1 MSLNPALRPWFRG
14 AQDAVALF
22 FVPVGVGLV
31 LIRYFGATDGFPNA
45 ELGAVA
51 FGVPYSVLGFLAFLG
66 GRTGRPA
73 LTLFASTPLVLM
85 SMLSIVLIPLVL
97 LAGFL
102 VVRAISGL
110 VAGQQQHLSPS
121 EMFLPFLVTAAPVLA
136 FGYLV
141 FHQDPASWR
150 SGEHSFASTS
160 DHITVFESA
169 LSLGAVVLSAVISFF
184 WILKDLSGNRG
195 SITD

>member
-1 MSLNPALRPWFRG
+1 MSLNPALRPRLRG

-22 FVPVGVGLV
+22 FVPVGLGLV
-31 LIRYFGATDGFPNA
+31 LIWYFGAPDGLPNA
-45 ELGAVA
+45 EFGAVA
-51 FGVPYSVLGFLAFLG
+51 FGAPYSVLGLLAFLG

-121 EMFLPFLVTAAPVLA
+121 EMFLPFIVTAAPVLA